1 VKQPFLR
8 KLCVSAL
15 AAMSLGTLPAL
26 GEDIDLF
33 TAGSGGPAPNVL
45 IILDNSANWNR
56 NDQQWPGGGKQG
68 QSELTALA
76 QLMDAHVIANDAT
89 SPFIVEKMNLGLMM
103 FTSAGSPTGAY
114 VRYHIRGMSNP
125 ANRAA
130 FKEMILGKPQANGTF
145 SCAGTNTITGAPNC
159 ILANFSSNT
168 EETSSAATIYETALW
183 EAFHYFGGYTD
194 PAHAF
199 NDSTPT
205 PYITDATH
213 FGNFRYSGLDPKAD
227 PAAFTDGGKTRYNTP
242 YNSDGSDSCAKNF
255 IIFIGNGYPSQV
267 LGSTNL
273 TNVNGNPATPGPIGN
288 KANLSA
294 SYAHYLFLT
303 DMNAVPGRQNAQIFT
318 LDAFFA
324 HEDMVQTSLLQAM
337 AGYAGANDPKGGGQ
351 YFPVHSTADI
361 LKALENILINI
372 QSVNSVF
379 ASASLPINATNRSQ
393 NENQVYIGM
402 FRPDPKTKPR
412 WFGNLKQYQIV
423 LSGNNAV
430 LGDANGA
437 SAVSTTTGFLQP
449 CAQSFWTADSGNYW
463 AFSPPSAGT
472 CSLVLN
478 SSNSDLPDGAIV
490 EKGGTAEVV
499 RRGNNPAAVAPF
511 TVNRTMYTEAA
522 SFDHTLVPFTSASV
536 PATRTGATALQE
548 QPLIDYTFGKDVN
561 NENLD
566 FLADGVTPN
575 TTEPRPSIHGDIAH
589 SRPLPVNYGGTR
601 GVVIY
606 YGGNDGPFRAV
617 DSKTGKELWSFV
629 APEHHSKLLR
639 LYLDSPDI
647 TYPNVDDPNPNARKD
662 YFFDGSSGIFQN
674 ADNSKVW
681 IYPTMRR
688 GGRMLYA
695 FDVTGTTPVL
705 KWSFGCPNQGDDTG
719 CVPANASGIGQTW
732 SGANVGFAK
741 GYTDAAGNAKPLIV
755 LGGGYDTCEDADT
768 NSPSCTVGTEKG
780 AHVYVLDAD
789 TGAILGNVFNTD
801 RAVAGDVTLVDVD
814 FGGKAD
820 HAYAGDTGGN
830 LYRIDFVNPDNSPR
844 APNAWTMTKVAST
857 SGAGRKFL
865 FGPSALALGTT
876 IVVALGSG
884 DRERPLITNYPYKT
898 PVLNRFYTFFDTLT
912 GTNTNLDGPSMA
924 NFTTNTDCNSVLSNN
939 QVGWYMDLNAG
950 TGEQTVTSSVI
961 FGGTVFWSTNRP
973 VATQNVC
980 STNLGEARGYA
991 VNLLNASGVI
1001 GTGGLC
1007 GGTRSGAF
1015 TGGGL
1020 PPSPVIGIVPVKNPD
1035 GTTRTI
1041 PLLIGGIDLTTGS
1054 GSPIGAQQPPVPI
1067 KQIRSRVYWYP
1078 QGDK

>member
-1 VKQPFLR
+1 MKRLFLR
-8 KLCVSAL
+8 NLCVSAL

-45 IILDNSANWNR
+45 IVLDNSANWNR
-56 NDQQWPGGGKQG
+56 NDQAWPGGKQG
-68 QSELTALA
+68 QSELQALA
-76 QLMDAHVIANDAT
+76 ALMDAHVNPADT
-89 SPFIVEKMNLGLMM
+89 SSPFIVEKMNLGLMM
-103 FTSAGSPTGAY
+103 FSNAGTTTGAY

-130 FKEMILGKPQANGTF
+130 FKELILGKPTGTACP
-145 SCAGTNTITGAPNC
+145 STNSITGGPNC
-159 ILANFSSNT
+159 ILANFSSAT
-168 EETSSAATIYETALW
+168 EETNAASTIYEAALW

-213 FGNFRYSGLDPKAD
+213 FGNFVYAGPDPKAD
-227 PAAFTDGGKTRYNTP
+227 PAAFTDGSKTRYNTP
-242 YNSDGSDSCAKNF
+242 FNADGSDSCAKNF

-267 LGSTNL
+267 LGPTLL
-273 TNVNGNPATPGPIGN
+273 TNVNGNPAVPGPIGN

-294 SYAHYLFLT
+294 SYSHYLFLT

-318 LDAFFA
+318 LDAYLA
-324 HEDMVQTSLLQAM
+324 HQDLVQTSLLQAM
-337 AGYAGANDPKGGGQ
+337 AGYAGANNPKGGGQ

-361 LKALENILINI
+361 LAALENILINI
-372 QSVNSVF
+372 QAVNSVF

-393 NENQVYIGM
+393 NANQVYIGM
-402 FRPDPKTKPR
+402 FRPDPKTHPR

-430 LGDANGA
+430 LGDSLGNA
-437 SAVSTTTGFLQP
+437 AVSTTTGFLQP
-449 CAQSFWTADSGNYW
+449 CAQSFWTKDSGSYW
-463 AFSPPSAGT
+463 AFSPASAGT
-472 CSLVLN
+472 CSLVPN
-478 SSNSDLPDGAIV
+478 SSNSDLPDGAVV
-490 EKGGTAEVV
+490 EKGGAAEVV
-499 RRGNNPAAVAPF
+499 RRGNNPSAVAPF
-511 TVNRTMYTEAA
+511 TVSRTMYTESA
-522 SFDHTLVPFTSASV
+522 SFTNLLVPFSATTA
-536 PATRTGATALQE
+536 PITRTGATATTE
-548 QPLIDYTFGKDVN
+548 QPLIDYTLGKDVN
-561 NENLD
+561 DENLD
-566 FLADGVTPN
+566 TNL
-575 TTEPRPSIHGDIAH
+575 TEPRPSIHGDIAH

-606 YGGNDGPFRAV
+606 YGANDGPFRAI
-617 DSKTGKELWSFV
+617 DSATGKELWSFI

-639 LYLDSPDI
+639 LFNNSPDI

-662 YFFDGSSGIFQN
+662 YFFDGASGIFQN

-695 FDVTGTTPVL
+695 FDVTTTTPSI
-705 KWSFGCPNQGDDTG
+705 KWSFGCPDLADDLGCSTG
-719 CVPANASGIGQTW
+719 ASGIGQTW

-741 GYTDAAGNAKPLIV
+741 GYNSGNNPIIV
-755 LGGGYDTCEDADT
+755 MGGGYDACEDADT
-768 NSPSCTVGTEKG
+768 RNPTCTVGTEKG
-780 AHVYVLDAD
+780 AHVYVIDAD
-789 TGAILGNVFNTD
+789 TGAIIRTFDTD
-801 RAVAGDVTLVDVD
+801 RAVPGDVTLVDRD
-814 FGGKAD
+814 FDGKAD
-820 HAYAGDTGGN
+820 HAYVGDTGGN
-830 LYRIDFVNPDNSPR
+830 LYRIDFVDPATIAARPPGS
-844 APNAWTMTKVAST
+844 WTITKVAST
-857 SGAGRKFL
+857 TGAGRKFL
-865 FGPSALALGTT
+865 FGPSALALSNQV
-876 IVVALGSG
+876 IIALGSG
-884 DRERPLITNYPYKT
+884 DRERPLISNYPYTT
-898 PVLNRFYTFFDTLT
+898 PVLNRFYTFFDSFSAT
-912 GTNTNLDGPSMA
+912 TNINLDGPSMA
-924 NFTTNTDCNSVLSNN
+924 NFTTATDCNTVLANN
-939 QVGWYMDLNAG
+939 QTGWFMDLAAG

-991 VNLLNASGVI
+991 VNVLNASGVV

-1007 GGTRSGAF
+1007 GGSRSGAF

-1067 KQIRSRVYWYP
+1067 KQKRSRVYWYP